1 MLKLPSISYGW
12 NRYKN
17 SSIYIQVC
25 GLKHPVSPHYSTND
39 ILLLHCFFLF
49 LEKTNWKQQN
59 LPLARIKKIMKSD
72 EVVYADME
80 KDNNIGGEDLPVPH
94 NPRFMIAGEA
104 PILLGKACEML
115 VKELTIRAW
124 KHTERN
130 RRRTL
135 QKQDIHAAVGESEVY
150 DFLIDIVP
158 RVQVQSS
165 VKGFVPPIPTVPEVQ
180 HFNGEP
186 PSVVV
191 NEIPTLVGMSSSQM
205 QPQYNYVVQQSHQ
218 ETNPFVQDSMIM
230 QPVTNHVQTSRQQNF
245 SQVQHFQHHT
255 SDNTLQQITDIS

>member
-1 MLKLPSISYGW
+1 MLLFES
-12 NRYKN
+12 
-17 SSIYIQVC
+17 
-25 GLKHPVSPHYSTND
+25 
-39 ILLLHCFFLF
+39 F

-72 EVVYADME
+72 EVVYAEME
-80 KDNNIGGEDLPVPH
+80 KDNNIGGDDIPVAH

-135 QKQDIHAAVGESEVY
+135 QKQDVHAAVGESEVY

-165 VKGFVPPIPTVPEVQ
+165 VKGLGPPIPTVTEVPQ
-180 HFNGEP
+180 FHAEP
-186 PSVVV
+186 ATVVV
-191 NEIPTLVGMSSSQM
+191 NEIPTLNHVPHTATASSVGLNTSQM
-205 QPQYNYVVQQSHQ
+205 QPQYNYGVQQSHQ
-218 ETNPFVQDSMIM
+218 EQHQFLQDTVMMQQGINHM
-230 QPVTNHVQTSRQQNF
+230 QPNQQQ
-245 SQVQHFQHHT
+245 SVSHQVQHFQHQPT
-255 SDNTLQQITDIS
+255 SDNILQQITDIS